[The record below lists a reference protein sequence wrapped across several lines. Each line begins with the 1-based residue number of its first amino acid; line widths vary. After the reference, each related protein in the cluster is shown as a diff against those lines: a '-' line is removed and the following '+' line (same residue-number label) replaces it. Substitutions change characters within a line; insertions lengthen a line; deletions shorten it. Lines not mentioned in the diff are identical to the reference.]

1 MLIAPNSNL
10 LANDCMLIAP
20 RLHADVP
27 NSNLLAK
34 VAALEAR
41 ARGAEARVA
50 ELQTSFDLFMAQS
63 QQQQQLLLVA
73 LETALDKMA
82 TERRIGRISAVG
94 AAQGSMPYD
103 SEAFAFTPPGSRQRQ
118 GRPPEASSWA
128 ASDSSDDSELSPSE
142 ASNESEPTS
151 APISPTPV
159 ARMQIARLLH
169 GLPPRPSRAC

>member
-1 MLIAPNSNL
+1 MLIAPYSNL
-10 LANDCMLIAP
+10 P
-20 RLHADVP
+20 
-27 NSNLLAK
+27 AK

-73 LETALDKMA
+73 LETALEKMA
-82 TERRIGRISAVG
+82 AERRIGRLSAVG
-94 AAQGSMPYD
+94 AAQGSVCIHTPYD

-128 ASDSSDDSELSPSE
+128 ALDSSDDSELSPSE

-159 ARMQIARLLH
+159 ARMQNAR
-169 GLPPRPSRAC
+169 

>member
-1 MLIAPNSNL
+1 
-10 LANDCMLIAP
+10 
-20 RLHADVP
+20 
-27 NSNLLAK
+27 

-73 LETALDKMA
+73 LETALEKMA
-82 TERRIGRISAVG
+82 VERRLGRLSAVG
-94 AAQGSMPYD
+94 AAQGSAHYDSAFTPYD
-103 SEAFAFTPPGSRQRQ
+103 PEAFAFTPPGSRQRQ

-159 ARMQIARLLH
+159 ARMRIAR
-169 GLPPRPSRAC
+169 

>member
-1 MLIAPNSNL
+1 MLIALVS
-10 LANDCMLIAP
+10 M
-20 RLHADVP
+20 
-27 NSNLLAK
+27 LLAK

-63 QQQQQLLLVA
+63 LQQQQLLLVA
-73 LETALDKMA
+73 LETALGKMDA
-82 TERRIGRISAVG
+82 KRLSVVET
-94 AAQGSMPYD
+94 AQGRAPYD

-128 ASDSSDDSELSPSE
+128 VSDSSDDSELSPSE

-151 APISPTPV
+151 APW
-159 ARMQIARLLH
+159 
-169 GLPPRPSRAC
+169 